1 MPWKRVYLVV
11 LVVVVALVALT
22 LGFTSVDRSV
32 TVGVYFYVWY
42 SSDSRHWN
50 DSPVTPVTETP
61 VIGFYDSRDEHVVGW
76 QLKLLKNAGVDFI
89 VISWWGPG
97 SFEDEAAKIVIK
109 HLRDYGL
116 KFTIF
121 VEPYL
126 GNEPALYNRSFWENT
141 TRYIRVNY
149 IEPYGDLYFHL
160 HGKPLILAFNPIG
173 LLYRPDVDFPEFTIR
188 IVGND
193 IDNAKYQD
201 WDYWPDYLLHSDSVE
216 LRVRRDN
223 VVSIIPR
230 YCDTHFRTPGVC
242 LDPDLS
248 QGLYRKQ
255 WEWILRNADKVSIVM
270 ITSWNE
276 YHERTQ
282 IEPSFSN
289 ETRDPWLLYDTAKE
303 YIALLRRRNTVVN
316 LVVMIMLVLIAAF
329 IMKHAVRF
337 IKKLI

>member
-1 MPWKRVYLVV
+1 M
-11 LVVVVALVALT
+11 LVVVVVLVALT
-22 LGFTSVDRSV
+22 LGFTYVFTYVDRSV

-42 SSDSRHWN
+42 SSDGRHW
-50 DSPVTPVTETP
+50 DPSVDPAWAVVEQP
-61 VIGFYDSRDEHVVGW
+61 VIRFYDSRDESVIKW
-76 QLKLLKNAGVDFI
+76 QLKLIRDAGIDFI

-97 SFEDEAAKIVIK
+97 SFEDEAAKAVVK
-109 HLRDYGL
+109 HLREYGL
-116 KFTIF
+116 KFAIL

-126 GNEPALYNRSFWENT
+126 GNDPSLYNKEFWFSVLN
-141 TRYIRVNY
+141 YLKANY
-149 IEPYGDLYFHL
+149 ISIYDDVYFKL
-160 HGKPLILAFNPIG
+160 HGKPLVLAFNPIG
-173 LLYRPDVDFPEFTIR
+173 LSYRPHEDFPEFTIR
-188 IVGND
+188 ITGND

-242 LDPDLS
+242 LDPDLT
-248 QGLYRKQ
+248 QGFYRKQ
-255 WEWILRNADKVSIVM
+255 WEWILKNADKVSIVM

-289 ETRDPWLLYDTAKE
+289 QTADPWFLYNTTKE
-303 YIALLRRRNTVVN
+303 YIALLRRRSTMIN
-316 LVVMIMLVLIAAF
+316 LVVVTVLVFIAA
-329 IMKHAVRF
+329 IVMKYALGF
-337 IKKLI
+337 IKKIV

>member
-1 MPWKRVYLVV
+1 MRVYLTV
-11 LVVVVALVALT
+11 LLIIAMSLLT
-22 LGFTSVDRSV
+22 LGFTHEDRSV

-42 SSDSRHWN
+42 SSDGRHWS
-50 DSPVTPVTETP
+50 DSPVTSVIETP
-61 VIGFYDSRDEHVVGW
+61 VIGFYDSRDESVIKW
-76 QLKLLKNAGVDFI
+76 QLKLIRDAGIDFI
-89 VISWWGPG
+89 VISWWGSG

-109 HLRDYGL
+109 HLREYGL
-116 KFTIF
+116 KFVIL

-126 GNEPALYNRSFWENT
+126 GNDPSLYNKEFWFSAISYL
-141 TRYIRVNY
+141 RANY
-149 IEPYGDLYFHL
+149 ISVYDDVYFKL
-160 HGKPLILAFNPIG
+160 HGKPLVLAFNPLG
-173 LLYRPDVDFPEFTIR
+173 LMYRPHEDFPEFTIR
-188 IVGND
+188 ITGND

-230 YCDTHFRTPGVC
+230 YCDTHFRTPGAC

-255 WEWILRNADKVSIVM
+255 WEWVLRNADKVSIVM

-282 IEPSFSN
+282 IEPSFSD
-289 ETRDPWLLYDTAKE
+289 ETRDPWLLYNTTKE
-303 YIALLRRRNTVVN
+303 YIALLRQRSSAVN
-316 LVVMIMLVLIAAF
+316 LTLAITAVFVTALIVKLS
-329 IMKHAVRF
+329 IRF
-337 IKKLI
+337 ITKLI